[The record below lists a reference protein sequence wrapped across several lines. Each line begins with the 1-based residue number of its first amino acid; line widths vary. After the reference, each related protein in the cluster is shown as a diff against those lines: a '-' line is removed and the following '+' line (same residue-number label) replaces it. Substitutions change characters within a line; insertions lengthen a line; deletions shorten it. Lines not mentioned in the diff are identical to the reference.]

1 MALGASEAL
10 SSGTGASVCTLCEVG
25 SYTAKSGQATCVLSS
40 GGSSVPMAGATAQ
53 TACPA
58 GRFSGAGASLCLL
71 CPSGTM
77 NAAGEA
83 TCTTVDAGF
92 IAPPPMVFQMTLRS
106 AIFLEPIDAAAFDGD
121 IAAKNQLKAALTAVL
136 VTDTFSR
143 RVEEGSEIT
152 SVGPATLIPLS
163 NLGFDQG
170 SAASIALGMPLSLS
184 PSLANI

>member
-1 MALGASEAL
+1 
-10 SSGTGASVCTLCEVG
+10 
-25 SYTAKSGQATCVLSS
+25 
-40 GGSSVPMAGATAQ
+40 
-53 TACPA
+53 
-58 GRFSGAGASLCLL
+58 
-71 CPSGTM
+71 
-77 NAAGEA
+77 
-83 TCTTVDAGF
+83 
-92 IAPPPMVFQMTLRS
+92 MVFQMTLRS

-170 SAASIALGMPLSLS
+170 SAVSIAFELVATYLASVSEDVSSTEKQIYEDFQTHLVKQVLDDALQKAIDEAVDSGRRVLRTPQRSLS
-184 PSLANI
+184 DSTLASATGFSAARWSTRARGPSA